1 MSDYEQ
7 YADVTFEQVGD
18 SFQVAAMHPDL
29 RLHGIGRSAA
39 VFRLKEKNRVIKVF
53 FPGYEQ
59 IATEEAAIYKKLRGL
74 PYFPKCY
81 DSGPSYLVMD
91 YIEGKTLFEC
101 LTEGVWIDPSYI
113 EVVDEA
119 LRQARLLGLTP
130 SDVHLR
136 NIILTPNGQIF
147 LIDLARFRQGQQ
159 IDHQWEDLKRMYRLY
174 RYRFMPKQYDES
186 LLNRIAYLYRKF
198 VNDPDS

>member
-1 MSDYEQ
+1 MRNYDQ
-7 YADVTFEQVGD
+7 YADVTFDRVGD
-18 SFQVAAMHPDL
+18 SFQVKAMHPEL
-29 RLHGIGRSAA
+29 HLHGIGRSAA
-39 VFRLKEKNRVIKVF
+39 VFRLKEKDRVIKVF

-59 IATEEAAIYKKLRGL
+59 IAIEEAAIYEKLKGL
-74 PYFPKCY
+74 PYFPTCY
-81 DSGPSYLVMD
+81 EAGDSYLVMD

-101 LTEGVWIDPSYI
+101 LTEGIWIDSTYI
-113 EVVDEA
+113 SVVDEA

-174 RYRFMPKQYDES
+174 RHGFIPKRYKAAF
-186 LLNRIAYLYRKF
+186 LNQIASLYRKF
-198 VNDPDS
+198 VNDPDF

>member
-1 MSDYEQ
+1 MSNYEQ
-7 YADVTFEQVGD
+7 YADVTFDRIGD
-18 SFQVAAMHPDL
+18 SFQVMAMHPEL
-29 RLHGIGRSAA
+29 HLHGIGRSAA
-39 VFRLKEKNRVIKVF
+39 VLRLKEKDRVIKVF

-59 IATEEAAIYKKLRGL
+59 IATEEAAIYEKLKGL

-81 DSGPSYLVMD
+81 ESGASYIVMD

-101 LTEGVWIDPSYI
+101 LTEGIWIDSTYI
-113 EVVDEA
+113 SAVDES

-174 RYRFMPKQYDES
+174 RFRFMPKQYDATF
-186 LLNRIAYLYRKF
+186 LNRIACLYRKF